1 MLTYAN
7 TVKVCVDFKL
17 YKGVLR
23 EWIDGYQGTLLVIV
37 EVYSDL
43 ESREVDEKQKLI
55 QERIKMW
62 ATDFCPRVKT
72 IPLRIKKQ
80 KCQVYLC

>member
-1 MLTYAN
+1 M
-7 TVKVCVDFKL
+7 
-17 YKGVLR
+17 
-23 EWIDGYQGTLLVIV
+23 VIV